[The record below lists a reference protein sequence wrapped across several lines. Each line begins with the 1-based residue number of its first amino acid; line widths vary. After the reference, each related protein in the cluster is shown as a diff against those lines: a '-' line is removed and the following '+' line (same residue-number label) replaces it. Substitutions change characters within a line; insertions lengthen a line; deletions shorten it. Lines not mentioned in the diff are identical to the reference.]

1 MKRHDFTLVELL
13 MAIGIIV
20 ILAAISIPTALSAIK
35 KAETAKAQAEMTAL
49 VTALKNYEST
59 YGFLPF
65 HFNKPSESSSAI
77 DGEIQP
83 GDYSDFIKVLQGEN
97 LEIKRRKMNPRKL
110 VFLEIQ
116 GNTKGVYEDPWG
128 NDYTVVIDGDG
139 DGKIIQ
145 ELNGEGEGW
154 KYYRLKVEKDS
165 DNKYALHQSILII
178 SKGPDGEMGD
188 DKASLARDN
197 VLSIPVIWDKSE
209 ETWVISH

>member
-97 LEIKRRKMNPRKL
+97 LKIKGRNMNPRKL
-110 VFLEIQ
+110 AFLEIQ
-116 GNTKGVYEDPWG
+116 GNTKGEYEDPWG

-139 DGKIIQ
+139 DGKIVQ
-145 ELNGEGEGW
+145 ELDDW
-154 KYYRLKVEKDS
+154 KYYQLKVEKDS
-165 DNKYALHQSILII
+165 DNKYALYQSILII

-209 ETWVISH
+209 EEWVISH

>member
-65 HFNKPSESSSAI
+65 HFRKSSNTSPAS
-77 DGEIQP
+77 DGEVQP

-97 LEIKRRKMNPRKL
+97 LDIKGRKMNPRKL
-110 VFLEIQ
+110 AFLEIQ
-116 GNTKGVYEDPWG
+116 GNTKGEYEDPWG

-145 ELNGEGEGW
+145 ELDDW
-154 KYYRLKVEKDS
+154 KYYQLKVEKDS
-165 DNKYALHQSILII
+165 DNKYALYQSILII

>member
-65 HFNKPSESSSAI
+65 HFKKSSNTSPAT
-77 DGEIQP
+77 DGEVQP
-83 GDYSDFIKVLQGEN
+83 GDYTDFIRVLQGEN
-97 LEIKRRKMNPRKL
+97 LEIKGKKMNPRKL
-110 VFLEIQ
+110 AFLEIQ
-116 GNTKGVYEDPWG
+116 GNTKGEYEDPWG
-128 NDYTVVIDGDG
+128 NDYTVIIDGDG

-145 ELNGEGEGW
+145 ELDDW
-154 KYYRLKVEKDS
+154 KYYQLKVEKDS
-165 DNKYALHQSILII
+165 DNKYALYQSILII

>member
-35 KAETAKAQAEMTAL
+35 KAETAKAQADMTAL

-65 HFNKPSESSSAI
+65 HFRKSSNTSPAS
-77 DGEIQP
+77 DGEVQP

-97 LEIKRRKMNPRKL
+97 LEIKGRKMNPRKL
-110 VFLEIQ
+110 AFLEIQ

-139 DGKIIQ
+139 DGKVIQ
-145 ELNGEGEGW
+145 ELDDW
-154 KYYRLKVEKDS
+154 KYYQLKVEKDS
-165 DNKYALHQSILII
+165 DNKYALYQSILII
-178 SKGPDGEMGD
+178 SKGPDGEIGD
-188 DKASLARDN
+188 YKASLARDN

>member
-49 VTALKNYEST
+49 VTAIKNYEST

-65 HFNKPSESSSAI
+65 HFKKSSNTSPAV
-77 DGEIQP
+77 DGEVQP
-83 GDYSDFIKVLQGEN
+83 GDYTDFIKVLQGEN
-97 LEIKRRKMNPRKL
+97 LEIKGKKMNPRKL
-110 VFLEIQ
+110 AFLEIQ
-116 GNTKGVYEDPWG
+116 GNTKGEYEDPWG
-128 NDYTVVIDGDG
+128 NDYTVIIDGDG

-145 ELNGEGEGW
+145 ELDDW
-154 KYYRLKVEKDS
+154 KYYQLKVEKDS
-165 DNKYALHQSILII
+165 DNKYALYQSILII

>member
-65 HFNKPSESSSAI
+65 HFRKSSNTSPAT

-97 LEIKRRKMNPRKL
+97 LEIKGRKMNPRKL
-110 VFLEIQ
+110 AFLEIQ
-116 GNTKGVYEDPWG
+116 GNTKGEYEDPWG

-145 ELNGEGEGW
+145 ELDDW
-154 KYYRLKVEKDS
+154 KYYQLKVEKDS
-165 DNKYALHQSILII
+165 DNKYALYQSILII

-209 ETWVISH
+209 ETWVISR

>member
-65 HFNKPSESSSAI
+65 HFKKSSNTSPAT
-77 DGEIQP
+77 DGEVQP
-83 GDYSDFIKVLQGEN
+83 GDYTDFIKVLQGEN
-97 LEIKRRKMNPRKL
+97 LDIKGRKMNPRKL
-110 VFLEIQ
+110 AFLEIQ

-128 NDYTVVIDGDG
+128 NDYTVIIDGDG

-145 ELNGEGEGW
+145 ELDDW
-154 KYYRLKVEKDS
+154 KYYQLKVEKDS
-165 DNKYALHQSILII
+165 DNKYALYQSILII

>member
-65 HFNKPSESSSAI
+65 HFRKSSNTSPAT
-77 DGEIQP
+77 DGEVQP

-97 LEIKRRKMNPRKL
+97 LDIKGRKMNPRKL
-110 VFLEIQ
+110 AFLEIQ
-116 GNTKGVYEDPWG
+116 GNTKGEYEDPWG

-145 ELNGEGEGW
+145 ELDDW
-154 KYYRLKVEKDS
+154 KYYQLKVEKDS
-165 DNKYALHQSILII
+165 DNKYALYQSILII
-178 SKGPDGEMGD
+178 SKGPDD

-209 ETWVISH
+209 ETWVISR

>member
-65 HFNKPSESSSAI
+65 HFKKSSNTSPAT
-77 DGEIQP
+77 DGEVQP

-97 LEIKRRKMNPRKL
+97 LEIKGRKMNPRKL
-110 VFLEIQ
+110 AFLEIQ

-145 ELNGEGEGW
+145 ELDDW
-154 KYYRLKVEKDS
+154 KYYQLKVEKDS
-165 DNKYALHQSILII
+165 DNKYALYQSILII

>member
-65 HFNKPSESSSAI
+65 HFRKSSNTSPAT
-77 DGEIQP
+77 DGEVQP

-97 LEIKRRKMNPRKL
+97 LDIKGRKMNPRKL
-110 VFLEIQ
+110 AFLEIQ

-145 ELNGEGEGW
+145 ELDDW
-154 KYYRLKVEKDS
+154 KYYQLKVEKDS
-165 DNKYALHQSILII
+165 DNKYALYQSILII

-209 ETWVISH
+209 EEWVISH

>member
-65 HFNKPSESSSAI
+65 HFRKSSNTSPAT
-77 DGEIQP
+77 DGEVQP
-83 GDYSDFIKVLQGEN
+83 GDYSDFIRVLQGEN
-97 LEIKRRKMNPRKL
+97 LDIKGRKMNPRKL
-110 VFLEIQ
+110 AFLEIQ

-139 DGKIIQ
+139 DGKIVL
-145 ELNGEGEGW
+145 ELDDW
-154 KYYRLKVEKDS
+154 KYYQLKVEKDS
-165 DNKYALHQSILII
+165 DNKYALYQSILII
-178 SKGPDGEMGD
+178 SKGPDGETGD

>member
-65 HFNKPSESSSAI
+65 HFKKSSNTSPAT
-77 DGEIQP
+77 DGEVQP
-83 GDYSDFIKVLQGEN
+83 GDYTDFIKVLQGEN
-97 LEIKRRKMNPRKL
+97 LEIKGRKMNPRKL
-110 VFLEIQ
+110 AFLEIQ
-116 GNTKGVYEDPWG
+116 GNTKGEYEDPWG

-139 DGKIIQ
+139 DGKIVL
-145 ELNGEGEGW
+145 ELDDW
-154 KYYRLKVEKDS
+154 KYYQLKVEKDS
-165 DNKYALHQSILII
+165 DNKYALYQSILII

>member
-65 HFNKPSESSSAI
+65 HFKKSSNTSPAT
-77 DGEIQP
+77 DGEVQP
-83 GDYSDFIKVLQGEN
+83 GDYTDFIRVLQGEN
-97 LEIKRRKMNPRKL
+97 LEIKGKKMNPRKL
-110 VFLEIQ
+110 AFLEIQ
-116 GNTKGVYEDPWG
+116 GNTNGEYEDPWG
-128 NDYTVVIDGDG
+128 NDYTVIIDGDG

-145 ELNGEGEGW
+145 ELDDW
-154 KYYRLKVEKDS
+154 KYYQLKVEKDS
-165 DNKYALHQSILII
+165 DNKYALYQSILII

>member
-65 HFNKPSESSSAI
+65 HFKKSSNTSPAV
-77 DGEIQP
+77 DGEVQP
-83 GDYSDFIKVLQGEN
+83 GDYTDFIKVLQGEN
-97 LEIKRRKMNPRKL
+97 LEIKGRKMNPRKL
-110 VFLEIQ
+110 AFLEIQ

-128 NDYTVVIDGDG
+128 NDYTVIIDGDG

-145 ELNGEGEGW
+145 ELDDW
-154 KYYRLKVEKDS
+154 KYYQLKVEKDS
-165 DNKYALHQSILII
+165 DNKYALYQSILII

>member
-65 HFNKPSESSSAI
+65 HFKKSSNTSPAT
-77 DGEIQP
+77 DGEVQP

-97 LEIKRRKMNPRKL
+97 LDIKGRKMNPRKL
-110 VFLEIQ
+110 AFLEIQ

-145 ELNGEGEGW
+145 ELDDW
-154 KYYRLKVEKDS
+154 KYYQLKVEKDS
-165 DNKYALHQSILII
+165 DNKYALYQSILII

>member
-1 MKRHDFTLVELL
+1 MKKHDFTLVELL

-65 HFNKPSESSSAI
+65 HFKKSSNTSPAT
-77 DGEIQP
+77 DGEVQP
-83 GDYSDFIKVLQGEN
+83 GDYTDFIKVLQGEN
-97 LEIKRRKMNPRKL
+97 LEIKGRKMNPRKL
-110 VFLEIQ
+110 AFLEIQ
-116 GNTKGVYEDPWG
+116 GNEKGVYEDPWG

-139 DGKIIQ
+139 DGKIVL
-145 ELNGEGEGW
+145 ELDDW
-154 KYYRLKVEKDS
+154 KYYQLKVEKDS

-197 VLSIPVIWDKSE
+197 VFSIPVIWDKSE

>member
-65 HFNKPSESSSAI
+65 HFKKSSNTSPAT
-77 DGEIQP
+77 DGEVQP

-97 LEIKRRKMNPRKL
+97 LEIKGKKMNPRKL
-110 VFLEIQ
+110 AFLEIQ

-128 NDYTVVIDGDG
+128 NDYTVIIDGDG

-145 ELNGEGEGW
+145 ELDDW
-154 KYYRLKVEKDS
+154 KYYQLKVEKDS
-165 DNKYALHQSILII
+165 DNKYALYQSILII

>member
-65 HFNKPSESSSAI
+65 HFRKSSNTSPAT
-77 DGEIQP
+77 DGEVQP
-83 GDYSDFIKVLQGEN
+83 GDYSDFIRVLQGEN
-97 LEIKRRKMNPRKL
+97 LDIKGRKMNPRKL
-110 VFLEIQ
+110 AFLEIQ
-116 GNTKGVYEDPWG
+116 GNTKGEYEDPWG

-145 ELNGEGEGW
+145 ELDDW
-154 KYYRLKVEKDS
+154 KYYQLKVEKDS
-165 DNKYALHQSILII
+165 DNKYALYQSILII

>member
-65 HFNKPSESSSAI
+65 HFRKSSNTSPAV
-77 DGEIQP
+77 DGEVQP

-97 LEIKRRKMNPRKL
+97 LDIKGRKMNPRKL
-110 VFLEIQ
+110 AFLEIQ
-116 GNTKGVYEDPWG
+116 GNTKGEYEDPWG

-145 ELNGEGEGW
+145 ELDDW
-154 KYYRLKVEKDS
+154 KYYQLKVEKDS
-165 DNKYALHQSILII
+165 DNKYALYQSILII

>member
-65 HFNKPSESSSAI
+65 HFKKSSNTSPAT
-77 DGEIQP
+77 DGEVQP

-97 LEIKRRKMNPRKL
+97 LDIKGRKMNPRKL
-110 VFLEIQ
+110 AFLEIQ
-116 GNTKGVYEDPWG
+116 GNTKGEYEDPWG

-145 ELNGEGEGW
+145 ELDDW
-154 KYYRLKVEKDS
+154 KYYQLKVEKDS
-165 DNKYALHQSILII
+165 DNKYALYQSILII

>member
-49 VTALKNYEST
+49 VTALKNYESA

-65 HFNKPSESSSAI
+65 HFKKSSNTSPAT
-77 DGEIQP
+77 DGEVQP
-83 GDYSDFIKVLQGEN
+83 GDYTDFIRVLQGEN
-97 LEIKRRKMNPRKL
+97 LEIKGRKMNPRKL
-110 VFLEIQ
+110 AFLEIQ
-116 GNTKGVYEDPWG
+116 GNTKGEYEDPWG
-128 NDYTVVIDGDG
+128 NDYTVIIDGDG

-145 ELNGEGEGW
+145 ELDDW
-154 KYYRLKVEKDS
+154 KYYQLKVEKDS
-165 DNKYALHQSILII
+165 DNKYALYQSILII

>member
-65 HFNKPSESSSAI
+65 HFRKSSNTSPAV
-77 DGEIQP
+77 DGEVQP
-83 GDYSDFIKVLQGEN
+83 GDYTDFIKVLQGEN
-97 LEIKRRKMNPRKL
+97 LEIKGRKMNPRKL
-110 VFLEIQ
+110 AFLEIQ
-116 GNTKGVYEDPWG
+116 GNTKGEYEDPWG

-139 DGKIIQ
+139 DGKIVQ
-145 ELNGEGEGW
+145 ELDDW
-154 KYYRLKVEKDS
+154 KYYQLKVEKDS
-165 DNKYALHQSILII
+165 DNKYALYQSILII

>member
-65 HFNKPSESSSAI
+65 HFVSRT
-77 DGEIQP
+77 DGEVQP
-83 GDYSDFIKVLQGEN
+83 GDYSDLIKVLQGES
-97 LEIKRRKMNPRKL
+97 EINGKKMNPRKL
-110 VFLEIQ
+110 AFLEVQ

-128 NDYTVVIDGDG
+128 NDYTVIIDGDG
-139 DGKIIQ
+139 DGKITQ
-145 ELNGEGEGW
+145 ELDGEGEGW

-165 DNKYALHQSILII
+165 DNKYALYQSILII

-209 ETWVISH
+209 EEWVISH

>member
-65 HFNKPSESSSAI
+65 HFKKSSNTSPAT
-77 DGEIQP
+77 DGEVQP
-83 GDYSDFIKVLQGEN
+83 GDYTDFIKVLQGEN
-97 LEIKRRKMNPRKL
+97 LEIKGRKMNPRKL
-110 VFLEIQ
+110 AFLEIQ

-128 NDYTVVIDGDG
+128 NDYTVIIDGDG
-139 DGKIIQ
+139 DGKIVL
-145 ELNGEGEGW
+145 ELDDW
-154 KYYRLKVEKDS
+154 KYYQLKVEKDS
-165 DNKYALHQSILII
+165 DNKYALYQSILII

>member
-20 ILAAISIPTALSAIK
+20 ILAAISIPTALNAIK

-65 HFNKPSESSSAI
+65 HFKKSSNTSPAT
-77 DGEIQP
+77 DGEVQP

-97 LEIKRRKMNPRKL
+97 LEIKGKKMNPRKL
-110 VFLEIQ
+110 AFLEIQ
-116 GNTKGVYEDPWG
+116 GNTKGEYEDPWG
-128 NDYTVVIDGDG
+128 NDYTVIIDGDG

-145 ELNGEGEGW
+145 ELDDW
-154 KYYRLKVEKDS
+154 KYYQLKVEKDS
-165 DNKYALHQSILII
+165 DNKYALYQSILII

-209 ETWVISH
+209 ETWVISR

>member
-65 HFNKPSESSSAI
+65 HFKKSSNTSPAT
-77 DGEIQP
+77 DGEVQP

-97 LEIKRRKMNPRKL
+97 LEIKGRKMNPRKL
-110 VFLEIQ
+110 AFLEIQ
-116 GNTKGVYEDPWG
+116 GNTKGEYEDPWG
-128 NDYTVVIDGDG
+128 NDYTVIIDGDG

-145 ELNGEGEGW
+145 ELDDW
-154 KYYRLKVEKDS
+154 KYFQLKVEKDS
-165 DNKYALHQSILII
+165 DNKYALYQSILII

>member
-1 MKRHDFTLVELL
+1 MKKHDFTLVELL

-65 HFNKPSESSSAI
+65 HFKKSSNTSPAT
-77 DGEIQP
+77 DGEVQP

-97 LEIKRRKMNPRKL
+97 LEIKGKKMNPRKL
-110 VFLEIQ
+110 AFLEIQ
-116 GNTKGVYEDPWG
+116 GNTKGEYEDPWG
-128 NDYTVVIDGDG
+128 NDYTVIIDGDG

-145 ELNGEGEGW
+145 ELDDW
-154 KYYRLKVEKDS
+154 KYYQLKVEKDS
-165 DNKYALHQSILII
+165 DDKYALYQSILII

>member
-65 HFNKPSESSSAI
+65 HFKKSSNTSPAT
-77 DGEIQP
+77 DGEVQP
-83 GDYSDFIKVLQGEN
+83 GDYTDFIKVLQGEN
-97 LEIKRRKMNPRKL
+97 LEIKGKKMNPRKL
-110 VFLEIQ
+110 AFLEIQ

-128 NDYTVVIDGDG
+128 NDYTVIIDGDG

-145 ELNGEGEGW
+145 ELDDW
-154 KYYRLKVEKDS
+154 KYYQLKVEKDS
-165 DNKYALHQSILII
+165 DNKYALYQSILII

>member
-65 HFNKPSESSSAI
+65 HFKKSSNTSPAV
-77 DGEIQP
+77 DGEVQP
-83 GDYSDFIKVLQGEN
+83 GDYTDFIKVLQGEN
-97 LEIKRRKMNPRKL
+97 LEIKGKKMNPRKL
-110 VFLEIQ
+110 AFLEIQ
-116 GNTKGVYEDPWG
+116 GNTKGEYEDPWG
-128 NDYTVVIDGDG
+128 NDYTVIIDGDG

-145 ELNGEGEGW
+145 ELDDW
-154 KYYRLKVEKDS
+154 KYYQLKVEKDS
-165 DNKYALHQSILII
+165 DNKYALYQSILII

>member
-65 HFNKPSESSSAI
+65 HFRKSSNTSPAS
-77 DGEIQP
+77 DGEVQP

-97 LEIKRRKMNPRKL
+97 LDIKGRKMNPRKL
-110 VFLEIQ
+110 AFLEIQ

-128 NDYTVVIDGDG
+128 NNYTVVIDGDG
-139 DGKIIQ
+139 DGKVIQ
-145 ELNGEGEGW
+145 ELDDW
-154 KYYRLKVEKDS
+154 KYYQLKVEKDS
-165 DNKYALHQSILII
+165 DNKYALYQSILIT

>member
-65 HFNKPSESSSAI
+65 HFKKSSNTSPAT
-77 DGEIQP
+77 DGEVQP

-97 LEIKRRKMNPRKL
+97 LEIKGRKMNPRKL
-110 VFLEIQ
+110 AFLEIQ
-116 GNTKGVYEDPWG
+116 GNTKGEYEDPWG

-139 DGKIIQ
+139 DGKIVL
-145 ELNGEGEGW
+145 ELDDW
-154 KYYRLKVEKDS
+154 KYYQLKVEKDS
-165 DNKYALHQSILII
+165 DNKYALYQSILII

>member
-65 HFNKPSESSSAI
+65 HFKKSSNTSPAT
-77 DGEIQP
+77 DGEVQP
-83 GDYSDFIKVLQGEN
+83 GDYTDFIKVLQGEN
-97 LEIKRRKMNPRKL
+97 LEIKGKKMNPRKIA
-110 VFLEIQ
+110 FLEVQ
-116 GNTKGVYEDPWG
+116 GNEKGVYEDPWG
-128 NDYTVVIDGDG
+128 EDYTVVIDGDG
-139 DGKIIQ
+139 DGKIVL
-145 ELNGEGEGW
+145 ELDDW
-154 KYYRLKVEKDS
+154 KYYQLKVEKDS
-165 DNKYALHQSILII
+165 DNKYALYQSILII

>member
-65 HFNKPSESSSAI
+65 HFKKSSNTSPAT
-77 DGEIQP
+77 DGEVQP

-97 LEIKRRKMNPRKL
+97 LDIKGRKMNPRKL
-110 VFLEIQ
+110 AFLEIQ

-145 ELNGEGEGW
+145 ELDDW
-154 KYYRLKVEKDS
+154 KYYQLKVEKDS
-165 DNKYALHQSILII
+165 DNKYALYQSILII

-188 DKASLARDN
+188 DKASQARDN

>member
-65 HFNKPSESSSAI
+65 HFRKSSNTSPAS
-77 DGEIQP
+77 DGEVQP

-97 LEIKRRKMNPRKL
+97 LEIKGRKMNPRKL
-110 VFLEIQ
+110 AFLEIQ
-116 GNTKGVYEDPWG
+116 GNTKGEYEDPWG

-139 DGKIIQ
+139 DGKVIQ
-145 ELNGEGEGW
+145 ELDDW
-154 KYYRLKVEKDS
+154 KYYQLKVEKDS
-165 DNKYALHQSILII
+165 DNKYALYQSILII

>member
-65 HFNKPSESSSAI
+65 HFRKSSNTSPAT
-77 DGEIQP
+77 DGEVQP

-97 LEIKRRKMNPRKL
+97 LDIKGRKMNPRKL
-110 VFLEIQ
+110 AFLEIQ

-145 ELNGEGEGW
+145 ELDDW
-154 KYYRLKVEKDS
+154 KYYQLKVEKDS
-165 DNKYALHQSILII
+165 DNKYALYQSILII

-209 ETWVISH
+209 EEWGISH

>member
-20 ILAAISIPTALSAIK
+20 ILAAISIPAALSAIK
-35 KAETAKAQAEMTAL
+35 KAEAAKAQAEMTAL

-65 HFNKPSESSSAI
+65 HFRKSSNTSPAT
-77 DGEIQP
+77 DGEVQP

-97 LEIKRRKMNPRKL
+97 LDIKGRKMNPRKL
-110 VFLEIQ
+110 AFLEIQ
-116 GNTKGVYEDPWG
+116 GNTKGEYEDPWG

-145 ELNGEGEGW
+145 ELDDW
-154 KYYRLKVEKDS
+154 KYYQLKVEKDS
-165 DNKYALHQSILII
+165 DNKYALYQSILII

>member
-65 HFNKPSESSSAI
+65 HFKKSSNTSPAT
-77 DGEIQP
+77 DGEVQP
-83 GDYSDFIKVLQGEN
+83 GDYTDFIRVLQGEN
-97 LEIKRRKMNPRKL
+97 LEIKGRKMNPRKL
-110 VFLEIQ
+110 AFLEIQ

-128 NDYTVVIDGDG
+128 NDYTVIIDGDG

-145 ELNGEGEGW
+145 EQDDW
-154 KYYRLKVEKDS
+154 KYFQLKVEKDS
-165 DNKYALHQSILII
+165 DNKYALYQSILII

>member
-65 HFNKPSESSSAI
+65 HFKKSSNTSPAT
-77 DGEIQP
+77 DGEVQP
-83 GDYSDFIKVLQGEN
+83 GDYTDFIKVLQGEN
-97 LEIKRRKMNPRKL
+97 LEIKGRKMNPRKL
-110 VFLEIQ
+110 AFLEIQ
-116 GNTKGVYEDPWG
+116 GNTKGEYEDPWG

-139 DGKIIQ
+139 DGKIVL
-145 ELNGEGEGW
+145 ELDDW
-154 KYYRLKVEKDS
+154 KYYQLKVEKDS
-165 DNKYALHQSILII
+165 DNKYALYQSILII

-209 ETWVISH
+209 EEWVISR